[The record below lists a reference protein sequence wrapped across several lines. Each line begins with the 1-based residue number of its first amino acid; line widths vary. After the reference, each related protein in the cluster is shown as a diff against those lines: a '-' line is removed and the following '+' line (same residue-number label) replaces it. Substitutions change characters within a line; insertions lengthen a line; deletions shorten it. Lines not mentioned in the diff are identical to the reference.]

1 MSKRLTLTLAALA
14 VAAITA
20 VTAAAATASPAPF
33 TPISA
38 AVVKAATAAPAPAT
52 GVRGNKIVLCSRT
65 STVNQ
70 NYLQVPVDGVNV
82 CPTGYAEADA
92 VTFAAWTASHGAKGD
107 PGTPGAPG
115 AKGDKGDPGTN
126 APTPVT
132 GTALVNVSR
141 SGNAA
146 TTWGIFSTALV
157 APTGNN
163 ASGVFR
169 MSCSAAQAPCVISV
183 KAFASVGNV
192 KVYPR
197 LDIDK
202 QNFDTGAPLGN
213 CEYADGV
220 NNDGASSDALPTTS
234 ATAATVPLG
243 VGGTLDC
250 GSTQTG
256 PASNIVV
263 NEIDV
268 PVGRYDINVDFGF
281 TTS

>member
-1 MSKRLTLTLAALA
+1 MSKRLTLTLVAVA

-33 TPISA
+33 SPLTVA
-38 AVVKAATAAPAPAT
+38 AKAAPVIGTDAGIYNGKYVDCVDPRQTSSTFHLAYVPNPGTGGNCPGGWVKRTWDVAGAP
-52 GVRGNKIVLCSRT
+52 GVKG
-65 STVNQ
+65 
-70 NYLQVPVDGVNV
+70 D
-82 CPTGYAEADA
+82 
-92 VTFAAWTASHGAKGD
+92 KGD
-107 PGTPGAPG
+107 PGAPGAPG

-132 GTALVNVSR
+132 GTAMVNVSR
-141 SGNAA
+141 SGNTA

-169 MSCSAAQAPCVISV
+169 MSCSAQQAPCVISV
-183 KAFASVGNV
+183 KAFASVGSV

-234 ATAATVPLG
+234 ATAATIPLG
-243 VGGTLDC
+243 VGNSLDC

-268 PVGRYDINVDFGF
+268 PVGRYDIHVDFGF